1 MSRFTARRAIA
12 GSILAAAAL
21 VGTAGVAHA
30 AFGFDDVNEG
40 DTHAAGIQWLVDNAI
55 TGGCDAD
62 SYCPQQPV
70 TRAQMATFM
79 HRLSGNSN
87 VLPSVN
93 AETLQGLT
101 ADKFVTKPTLT
112 TQGIAMTNEAFK
124 SLSVTCTGNEYAIS
138 GGFQVKES
146 QGGALSDDWYVVAER
161 PTTNN
166 DGWTVSVRTIDGAP
180 HNGYLDVFANCT
192 L

>member
-1 MSRFTARRAIA
+1 MSRFTTRRAIA

-40 DTHAAGIQWLVDNAI
+40 DTHADGIEWLVANGI
-55 TGGCDAD
+55 TTGCDAD

-79 HRLSGNSN
+79 HRLSGNST

-93 AETLQGLT
+93 AKTLDGLPGT
-101 ADKFVTKPTLT
+101 AYVLRPELVTESVALT
-112 TQGIAMTNEAFK
+112 NDTFEN
-124 SLSVTCTGNEYAIS
+124 VTASCTGPAYAIS
-138 GGFQVKES
+138 GGHQVTVS
-146 QGGALSDDWYVVAER
+146 QNGAISDDWVVAASR
-161 PTTNN
+161 PTN
-166 DGWTVSVRTIDGAP
+166 DNSGWVVSVKTIDGAA
-180 HNGYLDVFANCT
+180 HNGYVTVYASCT
-192 L
+192 A

>member
-1 MSRFTARRAIA
+1 MSRFTTRRAIA
-12 GSILAAAAL
+12 GAILAAAAI

-30 AFGFDDVNEG
+30 AFGFDDVNET
-40 DTHAAGIQWLVDNAI
+40 DTHAAGIQWLVDNGI

-79 HRLSGNSN
+79 HRLAGQTA

-101 ADKFVTKPTLT
+101 AAQLVQTPELA
-112 TQGIAMTNEAFK
+112 TQGVAMTNEAFK
-124 SLSVTCTGNEYAIS
+124 TLAVTCTGNEYAIS

-146 QGGALSDDWYVVAER
+146 QNGPLSDDWYVVADR
-161 PTTNN
+161 PTANN
-166 DGWTVSVRTIDGAP
+166 DGWSISVRTIDGAP

>member
-1 MSRFTARRAIA
+1 MSRFITRRAIA

-30 AFGFDDVNEG
+30 AFGFDDVNEN
-40 DTHAAGIQWLVDNAI
+40 DTHADGIEWLVANGI
-55 TGGCDAD
+55 TAGCDAD

-87 VLPSVN
+87 TLPSVN

-101 ADKFVTKPTLT
+101 LDQLVQKPELVTESVALT
-112 TQGIAMTNEAFK
+112 NDMFEN
-124 SLSVTCTGNEYAIS
+124 VTVSCTGAEYAIS
-138 GGFQVKES
+138 GGYQVTVS
-146 QGGALSDDWYVVAER
+146 QNGAISDDWVVAASR
-161 PTTNN
+161 PTN
-166 DGWTVSVRTIDGAP
+166 DNSGWVVSVKTIDGAA
-180 HNGYLDVFANCT
+180 HNGYVTVYATCT